1 MNITRKEARKRL
13 MMIERKTRR
22 VPPER
27 FDFNRWVGNDWGGK
41 WDLSCGTVACSI
53 GFSTTIPY
61 LRKLGLRLFRNL
73 YGSYIPTALT
83 PDTNGVYSYTVSEHE
98 QSVCQLLGITNREYN
113 WLFVPSAVSGADNLP
128 TTATNIEV
136 ADRLAHFIDWRFPEF
151 AKHPAWPVKRSK

>member
-1 MNITRKEARKRL
+1 MQTITRKESRKRL

-41 WDLSCGTVACSI
+41 WDLSCQTSACSL
-53 GFSTTIPY
+53 GFATTIPY
-61 LRKLGLRLFRNL
+61 LHKLGLRLVKSI
-73 YGSYIPTALT
+73 YGAYMPSTLCRPATSL
-83 PDTNGVYSYTVSEHE
+83 EHE
-98 QSVCQLLGITNREYN
+98 SSVCQLLGITNREYN
-113 WLFVPSAVSGADNLP
+113 WLFVPSDVSGADSLP

-151 AKHPAWPVKRSK
+151 AKHPAWPVKRNRT